1 VTATGVG
8 GEPAT
13 TSSDSDCHIQRYVTP
28 DSPFPVVS
36 SLLSGKHGVIWSH
49 IPLSSDLFTP
59 LPSTCALKSLLRH
72 LLVNSAELR
81 AMVTAAAGSSG
92 AARATRR
99 VVPTIDIETSFW
111 TRWLRWRHAEG
122 IGSSRA
128 RLVAHLVHQ
137 CLWLVFQCLQLFIS
151 QHVSVFSLL
160 ASSAN

>member
-1 VTATGVG
+1 VTAT
-8 GEPAT
+8 ARFKR
-13 TSSDSDCHIQRYVTP
+13 QRLP
-28 DSPFPVVS
+28 DSKVCDVRLPLPRRLFSIKQQAWCHPVAHP
-36 SLLSGKHGVIWSH
+36 SLIRSLR
-49 IPLSSDLFTP
+49 P

-81 AMVTAAAGSSG
+81 ATVTAAAGSSG